1 MSYAL
6 AICHG
11 VFGRAVLFHLDRPMT
26 RHLHRDGHLLFHVD
40 GPPGLLEIGGRRALL
55 SPLFGVAVNPWE
67 PHAWEPA
74 QRDGTLM
81 LVLYVRP
88 SWFATNGLLCG
99 QAFCFGQS
107 TIEMVPLLGRRVLEI
122 AALLGSGAAPTR
134 LDALLLDLVRECL
147 AQSGTTAE
155 GRDAAAGIAGAYGAG
170 MLNARDR
177 RIRRSIRLMLED
189 AGNAVELD
197 AIALQAGLSRA
208 HFFKLFRTEIGATPG
223 LVRNAM
229 RLERALMDLAET
241 PKPITDIGFDLGFAS
256 TSSFSRFFSL
266 NTGLSPTEYRRV
278 ARIFGA

>member
-1 MSYAL
+1 MSYAV

-40 GPPGLLEIGGRRALL
+40 GPPGLLEIAGRRSLL

-74 QRDGTLM
+74 HRDGTLM

-88 SWFATNGLLCG
+88 SWFATNSLLCG
-99 QAFCFGQS
+99 QGFRFAQS

-122 AALLGSGAAPTR
+122 AALLETGAAPTR
-134 LDALLLDLVRECL
+134 LDGLLLDLVRECL
-147 AQSGTTAE
+147 AQSGTPTDE
-155 GRDAAAGIAGAYGAG
+155 GAG
-170 MLNARDR
+170 LMNARDS

-197 AIALQAGLSRA
+197 AIAVRAGLSRA
-208 HFFKLFRTEIGATPG
+208 HFFKLFRSEIGATPG

-229 RLERALMDLAET
+229 RMERALMDLAET